1 VGPAVGFGRFL
12 PGGGVFACLKLVLFG
27 IAAED
32 RTAAS
37 SAAAAAPAA
46 SPEDQGG
53 VAAVAALAAAEAAVA
68 LAEAAAERTPETT
81 PAKISRLSPVQ
92 PSSPVTPVL
101 SNVPVTP
108 ATATPGTDPRGDS
121 TPGTPPPRSAYPAK
135 TPGKTRGELN
145 DDDETDPL
153 SPRTLD
159 AIGMSGA
166 STPPP
171 TPGPAAGTRTPM
183 LSPRRL
189 PGEHA
194 GRDEYRT
201 TELKLEGRRDA
212 LMQRYVSMEAAE
224 GRTVDPDAIV
234 PPSPAPSQRWL
245 TKTSPSASPSRG
257 RVGVPRLDLSGV
269 AGGQND
275 ESARD
280 VSPTRA
286 AMLEDRPVAN
296 GLKRFEDERAGD
308 DELRFRVERLD
319 RECAVLE
326 GRLAFREDQKTRE
339 LRVMKEKETAD
350 AARRVKKS
358 IWHFATSVKRRA
370 LLAWVLELDEATRR
384 KRLLRK
390 ALARMKMRTLSD
402 SFEGWVE
409 FRRKAKEQRLER
421 KVAELERR
429 AAAAEAA
436 EAEAQREGEAAR
448 KDAQEKAATLAEAE
462 AREAEARREVDEI
475 RGEGAEPWSPS
486 SVVSLTPGPTPR
498 TPRNIDD
505 TVEEKIVEDGPGE
518 AAAAS
523 EETPLPP

>member
-1 VGPAVGFGRFL
+1 M
-12 PGGGVFACLKLVLFG
+12 
-27 IAAED
+27 
-32 RTAAS
+32 
-37 SAAAAAPAA
+37 
-46 SPEDQGG
+46 
-53 VAAVAALAAAEAAVA
+53 
-68 LAEAAAERTPETT
+68 
-81 PAKISRLSPVQ
+81 
-92 PSSPVTPVL
+92 
-101 SNVPVTP
+101 
-108 ATATPGTDPRGDS
+108 
-121 TPGTPPPRSAYPAK
+121 
-135 TPGKTRGELN
+135 N

-286 AMLEDRPVAN
+286 
-296 GLKRFEDERAGD
+296 D

-498 TPRNIDD
+498 TPRNLDD

-523 EETPLPP
+523 KETPLPP

>member
-1 VGPAVGFGRFL
+1 
-12 PGGGVFACLKLVLFG
+12 
-27 IAAED
+27 
-32 RTAAS
+32 
-37 SAAAAAPAA
+37 
-46 SPEDQGG
+46 
-53 VAAVAALAAAEAAVA
+53 
-68 LAEAAAERTPETT
+68 
-81 PAKISRLSPVQ
+81 
-92 PSSPVTPVL
+92 
-101 SNVPVTP
+101 
-108 ATATPGTDPRGDS
+108 
-121 TPGTPPPRSAYPAK
+121 
-135 TPGKTRGELN
+135 LN

-153 SPRTLD
+153 SPRTLG

-296 GLKRFEDERAGD
+296 GLKIFEDERAGD

-339 LRVMKEKETAD
+339 LRVMKEKEAAD